1 MKDKQ
6 NKITKVK
13 DIVSEIAHDLKLDKK
28 LVKKVLLITFQEISL
43 SLLLKGKTIM
53 IRRFIKFVI
62 ALKNIKTKTNGFK
75 SIKERITI

>member
-6 NKITKVK
+6 NKITRVK

-28 LVKKVLLITFQEISL
+28 LVKKVLLFTFQEI
-43 SLLLKGKTIM
+43 LLKSKPIM

-62 ALKNIKTKTNGFK
+62 AMKNIKTKTNGFK
-75 SIKERITI
+75 STKERVTL

>member
-6 NKITKVK
+6 NKTTKVK

-43 SLLLKGKTIM
+43 TLLLKGKPIM

-75 SIKERITI
+75 SIKKRITI

>member
-6 NKITKVK
+6 NKITRVK

-28 LVKKVLLITFQEISL
+28 LVKKVLLFTFQEISL
-43 SLLLKGKTIM
+43 TLLLKSKPIM

-62 ALKNIKTKTNGFK
+62 AMKNTKTKTNGFK
-75 SIKERITI
+75 STKERVTL